1 MAPSNL
7 PSCVPEAAWK
17 MLEIMVL
24 RDVSSGQLTWPIFK
38 GQLKSNSV
46 NSKVVRSG
54 GNNVEQGSGV
64 RFTFTESA
72 DGNILGICSILS
84 QGIFRYV
91 H

>member
-1 MAPSNL
+1 MALSDL
-7 PSCVPEAAWK
+7 SSCVPEAAWK

-24 RDVSSGQLTWPIFK
+24 RDGGSGQLTWPIFK
-38 GQLKSNSV
+38 GQLKSSSV

-54 GNNVEQGSGV
+54 GTNIKQHSGV

-72 DGNILGICSILS
+72 DSNILGICSMHS
-84 QGIFRYV
+84 QGVFRHV

>member
-24 RDVSSGQLTWPIFK
+24 RDGSSGQLTWPIFK

-54 GNNVEQGSGV
+54 MTLYVYILQYGIILYKQRVPGS
-64 RFTFTESA
+64 
-72 DGNILGICSILS
+72 
-84 QGIFRYV
+84 Y
-91 H
+91 

>member
-7 PSCVPEAAWK
+7 PSCVAEAAWK

-24 RDVSSGQLTWPIFK
+24 RDGSSDQLTWPIFK

-54 GNNVEQGSGV
+54 GNIKQCSGV

-72 DGNILGICSILS
+72 DSNILGICSILS
-84 QGIFRYV
+84 QGVFRYV